1 MIQKRK
7 KNKTQKNMDTISNLE
22 EKILDLALG
31 RAIKSAYKR
40 LSYEQ
45 QKQMQEIFS
54 RASNNQDKQEFFE
67 KNIMDFNK
75 IFEQEVQKLQQEIFE
90 EIKNRI

>member
-1 MIQKRK
+1 
-7 KNKTQKNMDTISNLE
+7 MDTISNLE